1 MSTVTPQD
9 NFSFGRHDAQIEVLM
24 HQQEVTSK
32 RLERIE
38 GDVHDI
44 KMMVAELRGGWKAVL
59 VLSAVGGSLVAALA
73 WVVEHLLLGRYQ
85 P

>member
-1 MSTVTPQD
+1 MQQHEIT
-9 NFSFGRHDAQIEVLM
+9 GR
-24 HQQEVTSK
+24 

-44 KMMVAELRGGWKAVL
+44 KLMVAELRGGWKAVL
-59 VLSAVGGSLVAALA
+59 VLSTVGGALVAALA
-73 WVVEHLLLGRYQ
+73 WMLEHLVLGKYT